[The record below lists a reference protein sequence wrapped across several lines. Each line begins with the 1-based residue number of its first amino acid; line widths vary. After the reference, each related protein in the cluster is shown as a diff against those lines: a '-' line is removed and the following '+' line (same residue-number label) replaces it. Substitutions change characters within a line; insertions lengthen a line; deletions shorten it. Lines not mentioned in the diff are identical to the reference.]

1 MDNFQGQKN
10 QAAKHVQKAN
20 GIGEMYT
27 QAYRMVYLVAVI
39 LTGRAE
45 ERTTEWGRFL
55 SHLHLC
61 SVATSNC
68 IR

>member
-10 QAAKHVQKAN
+10 QAAEHVRKAK

-27 QAYRMVYLVAVI
+27 QAYGMVYLVAVI

-45 ERTTEWGRFL
+45 VRTTEWGRFL
-55 SHLHLC
+55 SHFHL
-61 SVATSNC
+61 
-68 IR
+68 